1 MIVSMWMSRD
11 VVTIAGDRSISEA
24 AALMAQRHVR
34 RLAVIQADTSEP
46 HLIGVLARSDVFAAY
61 PSEINPFSVTA
72 TDRYRSPIA
81 VHRVMSRDV
90 ITTSPDTPIEAAAR
104 TMLERKI
111 GGLPVVHE
119 SHLVGYISESDIFRA
134 FVELIDATAGEVR
147 VTFRALTQEDTLALV
162 LKTAQATHVKLV
174 SILSSH
180 HSGEPLCVV
189 RATGPGIDNFID
201 ALWKTHHPPL
211 SVVRT

>member
-11 VVTIAGDRSISEA
+11 VVTIAGDRTISDA
-24 AALMAQRHVR
+24 ADLMAQRHVR
-34 RLAVIQADTSEP
+34 RLAVIQENHEER
-46 HLIGVLARSDVFAAY
+46 HLIGVLSKSDVFAAY
-61 PSEINPFSVTA
+61 PPQINPFSVTA

-81 VHRVMSRDV
+81 IHRVMSRDV
-90 ITTSPDTPIEAAAR
+90 ITTTPDTPIEVAAR
-104 TMLERKI
+104 TMLDHKI
-111 GGLPVVHE
+111 GGLPVIHE
-119 SHLVGYISESDIFRA
+119 SLLVGYISESDIFRA
-134 FVELIDATAGEVR
+134 FVELVDATAGEVR

-162 LKTAQATHVKLV
+162 LKTAQATRVKLV

-180 HSGEPLCVV
+180 HSGDPLCVV